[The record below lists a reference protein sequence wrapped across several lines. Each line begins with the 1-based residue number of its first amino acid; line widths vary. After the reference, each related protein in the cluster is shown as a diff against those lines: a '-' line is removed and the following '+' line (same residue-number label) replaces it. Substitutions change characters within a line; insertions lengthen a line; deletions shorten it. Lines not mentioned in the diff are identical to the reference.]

1 MREFSKTRHE
11 GEDESSPMLSRRSGK
26 IRQLIYTII
35 GLAEHAFVLTRF
47 SELFSDRGSGQ
58 ESSMSRSST
67 VILFMTELFS

>member
-1 MREFSKTRHE
+1 MREFSKTKHE
-11 GEDESSPMLSRRSGK
+11 GEDESSRMLWLRSGE

-35 GLAEHAFVLTRF
+35 GLIEHAFVLTRF

-67 VILFMTELFS
+67 VIFFMTELFS